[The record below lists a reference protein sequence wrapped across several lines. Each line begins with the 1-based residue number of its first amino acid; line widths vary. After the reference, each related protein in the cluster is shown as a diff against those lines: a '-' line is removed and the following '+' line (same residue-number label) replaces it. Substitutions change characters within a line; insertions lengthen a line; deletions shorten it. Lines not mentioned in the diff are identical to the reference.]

1 MMDEKNGL
9 PPYSAVAAAGG
20 AWPRLRGRHS
30 APRRRR
36 AFKLFALACLALIV
50 LAQWKQIWRSDS
62 RETRLSQ
69 AKLNQDLAT
78 CKKLRHKPKDPI
90 GAGRDKNARYIDG
103 AKPTLIKNATI
114 WVGEP
119 VAGTS
124 EKDARAGKG
133 WEWTTGDVLL
143 EHGLIK
149 RVEAHIH
156 VGELP
161 KETIVYDAAG
171 RQLTSG
177 IIDMH
182 SHTGVYSLPSLNGNS
197 DGNEMSDNITP
208 WARSIDA
215 IYPFDPQIQ
224 VIKSGGV
231 TTSLI
236 LPGSGNNMGG
246 EAYLVKHA
254 VGRRDGRREISAA
267 DMLADPERTWRYMKM
282 ACGENAKNAHG
293 GLGKRPF
300 SRMGESYDFRHAFE
314 RARALI
320 QRQDDWCDKA
330 EAVGVENMDEYLPQ
344 EIFWESL
351 GAALRGQVHINTHCY
366 TVPDLE
372 AMVDHT
378 NEFQFPVRAFHH
390 AHQTFLVPEI
400 LKRTWGG
407 RTPSSAI
414 FADNMYYK
422 MEAYVGSEYAGKR
435 LYDEG
440 LRPIYVSD
448 NPVINAQHVLF
459 EAAKGYRYGLPYHA
473 ALAAVT
479 SEPADDLGMGQ
490 RLGKVKPGF
499 DADVV
504 VWDSDPL
511 SVGAAP
517 VQVWIDGTA
526 QFEDPV
532 ELPKP
537 RDGPIVPD
545 ESLANIVEEPTP
557 FADALFTGVTKVLL
571 STGDATHVSDGRPV
585 NVVVTKGN
593 ITCIGD
599 CAAEFSAATAA
610 GVKPVVLKNGYLTHA
625 FTGVAGT
632 LGLNEIDAETA
643 TDNGDNPYK
652 FTRAAD
658 GLQLG
663 GKKLRAGVKYGVT
676 RAISAPKFT
685 GSQSHHGTSVGFK
698 TSAGTSLEHG
708 AVFVEDAAVHYTLD
722 LGVRAVDSYSAAFG
736 ALRTKLMDAAK
747 AARDATDPYSEFAY
761 LRKVVKGE
769 MVLAL
774 TINSADGIATALRI
788 KAQVDKVLGADEGSE
803 ERQHIKMAIIG
814 GAESHLVAR
823 ELAAARV
830 GVILLSLQA
839 TAATWDSRR
848 ALPGAPL
855 TNGTTVD
862 WLLDAGVTVGVGL
875 PEDWQVRDLGLAAG
889 TALRNGGGKL
899 SEREALALVG
909 GNIHKILGVEESV
922 VGETGHFVV
931 SEGSPLEI
939 GGRIKAVGAGKGE
952 VLVYVDSRS

>member
-1 MMDEKNGL
+1 MMDEKNSL
-9 PPYSAVAAAGG
+9 PPYSAVAAPAGR
-20 AWPRLRGRHS
+20 WSRLRGRHGS
-30 APRRRR
+30 PRRRR
-36 AFKLFALACLALIV
+36 AFKLFGLACLALLV
-50 LAQWKQIWRSDS
+50 VAQWKQLWRSDA
-62 RETRLSQ
+62 RAPRLSQ
-69 AKLNQDLAT
+69 VKLNEDLAT
-78 CKKLRHKPKDPI
+78 CKRLRHKPKDPI
-90 GAGRDKNARYIDG
+90 GLGRDRNARYIDG

-119 VAGTS
+119 VKGTS
-124 EKDARAGKG
+124 EEDARAGKG

-143 EHGLIK
+143 ENGLIT
-149 RVEAHIH
+149 RVETHIDARH
-156 VGELP
+156 LF
-161 KETIVYDAAG
+161 KDTLVYDAAG

-182 SHTGVYSLPSLNGNS
+182 SHTGVYSLPTLNGNS

-208 WARSIDA
+208 WARAIDA

-231 TTSLI
+231 TTSLV

-254 VGRRDGRREISAA
+254 VGHRDGRSEISAA
-267 DMLADPERTWRYMKM
+267 DMLADPDRTWRYMKM
-282 ACGENAKNAHG
+282 ACGENAKNVHG
-293 GLGKRPF
+293 GIGKRPF

-314 RARALI
+314 RARELI
-320 QRQDDWCDKA
+320 RRQDDWCDKA
-330 EAVGVENMDEYLPQ
+330 EAVGVESMDEYLPQ

-390 AHQTFLVPEI
+390 AHQTYLVPEI

-422 MEAYVGSEYAGKR
+422 MEAYVGSEYAGKH
-435 LYDEG
+435 LYDAG
-440 LRPIYVSD
+440 LTTVYVSD
-448 NPVINAQHVLF
+448 NPVLNAQHVLF

-479 SEPADDLGMGQ
+479 TAPADDLGMGQ
-490 RLGKVKPGF
+490 RLGKIKPGF

-532 ELPKP
+532 ELPKS

-545 ESLANIVEEPTP
+545 EALATIIEEPTT

-571 STGDATHVSDGRPV
+571 ANGEDEKAASDGMPV
-585 NVVVTKGN
+585 NVVVSKGN
-593 ITCIGD
+593 IACIGV
-599 CAAEFSAATAA
+599 CESEFSAATAA
-610 GVKPVVLKNGYLTHA
+610 GVKPVALKHGYLTHA

-632 LGLNEIDAETA
+632 LGLNEIDAESA

-652 FTRAAD
+652 FTRAVD

-663 GKKLRAGVKYGVT
+663 GKKLHAGAKYGVT

-685 GSQSHHGTSVGFK
+685 GQQSHHGTSVGFV
-698 TSAGTSLEHG
+698 TTAATSLERG
-708 AVFVEDAAVHYTLD
+708 AVFAEDVAVHYTLD
-722 LGVRAVDSYSAAFG
+722 LGVRGQDSYSGAFG
-736 ALRTKLMDAAK
+736 ELRTKLMDAARAK
-747 AARDATDPYSEFAY
+747 RDPTDSYSEFAY
-761 LRKVVKGE
+761 LRKVVKGD

-788 KAQVDKVLGADEGSE
+788 KAQVEGVLKNNDDDGG
-803 ERQHIKMAIIG
+803 ERRIKMAIIG
-814 GAESHLVAR
+814 GAESHLVAA
-823 ELAAARV
+823 EIAAAHV
-830 GVILLSLQA
+830 GVILLSLQP
-839 TAATWDSRR
+839 TAATWDTRR
-848 ALPGAPL
+848 TLPGAPL

-875 PEDWQVRDLGLAAG
+875 PEDWRVRDLGLEAG
-889 TALRNGGGKL
+889 TALRNGAGRL
-899 SEREALALVG
+899 NEREALALVG
-909 GNIHKILGVEESV
+909 ENIHKILGVKEHEDR
-922 VGETGHFVV
+922 GAERTHFVV

-939 GGRIKAVGAGKGE
+939 GGRIKAVGTGRGE
-952 VLVYVDSRS
+952 VLVYV